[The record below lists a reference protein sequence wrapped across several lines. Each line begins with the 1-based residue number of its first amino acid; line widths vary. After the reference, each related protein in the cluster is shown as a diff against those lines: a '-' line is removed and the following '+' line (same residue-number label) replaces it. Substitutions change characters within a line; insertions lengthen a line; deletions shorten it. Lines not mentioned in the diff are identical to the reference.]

1 MGKKPKQQQGPAAET
16 VNQNNKLRW
25 SISQESRPHDFQ
37 KLVTISQGGGG
48 RPTNIEL
55 NRFRNTIMIKS
66 RPLPQ

>member
-37 KLVTISQGGGG
+37 KLVTISQGGG

-55 NRFRNTIMIKS
+55 NRFTNTIMIKS

>member
-37 KLVTISQGGGG
+37 KLVTISRGGGG
-48 RPTNIEL
+48 KTHKYW
-55 NRFRNTIMIKS
+55 IK
-66 RPLPQ
+66 